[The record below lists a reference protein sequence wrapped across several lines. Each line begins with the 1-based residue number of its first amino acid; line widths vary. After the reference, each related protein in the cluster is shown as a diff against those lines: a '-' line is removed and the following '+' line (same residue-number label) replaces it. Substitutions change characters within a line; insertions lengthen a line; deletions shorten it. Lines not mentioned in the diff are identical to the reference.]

1 MKNKF
6 SKNLKFLRIKSGKNQ
21 TDIGLLMNKAHTTIG
36 NWEKGI
42 SEPNFNE
49 IEIIANLFEISPEDL
64 LYNNLE
70 KENLTEGQDKE
81 IISKE
86 VIRLDNPVNRNE
98 ANNERSI
105 DYEQNIALLTLK
117 DEIIENLKS
126 TIKDKNSIIS
136 MLTAENDRL
145 KVELKERKSYKS

>member
-21 TDIGLLMNKAHTTIG
+21 TDIGSQLNKAHTTIG

-49 IEIIANLFEISPEDL
+49 IEIIANLFKIQPGEL

-70 KENLTEGQDKE
+70 ESNVTIGEN
-81 IISKE
+81 ISEDVKQ
-86 VIRLDNPVNRNE
+86 LDNQINRKE
-98 ANNERSI
+98 ANNETFI
-105 DYEQNIALLTLK
+105 DSNQNDSLLALK

-126 TIKDKNSIIS
+126 TIKDKNSIIL
-136 MLTAENDRL
+136 MLTAEVDRL
-145 KVELKERKSYKS
+145 KEELQKQIQDI